1 MEVANRSEN
10 ATRAVKTTFYITYVF
25 LLTTATITF
34 IESMR
39 TNVSRV
45 RHILNLETC
54 ISVVAAYFYS
64 VFMKKINASDEVDYK
79 EINIVRYTDWAITTP
94 IMLLVLCLAFLY
106 NLNPD
111 KGDPSKYISSKFSF
125 FTFLIILALNFGM
138 LAFGYF
144 GELKLIPRTTALVG
158 GFAGFFSLFCYL
170 YSKLIKGKKSFENKM
185 LYWSFFVFWIV
196 YGILY
201 NAEPALRNA
210 GYNVLDLFAKC
221 FVGIFFWAYFTKTF
235 NLKQA

>member
-1 MEVANRSEN
+1 MSGLIGLSPEHGE
-10 ATRAVKTTFYITYVF
+10 RAVKTTFYITYVF

-64 VFMKKINASDEVDYK
+64 VFMKKLKTDNVDYK
-79 EINIVRYTDWAITTP
+79 EINTVRYTDWAITTP

-106 NLNPD
+106 NLTPN
-111 KGDPSKYISSKFSF
+111 KGGNPSKYINSGFSF
-125 FTFLIILALNFGM
+125 FTFLIILAFNFVM
-138 LAFGYF
+138 LGFGYV
-144 GELKLIPRTTALVG
+144 GEIGMISRPMAMLG
-158 GFAGFFSLFCYL
+158 GFAGFFAL
-170 YSKLIKGKKSFENKM
+170 YGFIYKKFLAGKKNRDNQM
-185 LYWSFFVFWIV
+185 LYWAFFIFWIG
-196 YGILY
+196 YGMAY
-201 NAEPALRNA
+201 MTESRTRNA
-210 GYNVLDLFAKC
+210 VYNVLDLFAKC

-235 NLKQA
+235 NLK